1 MSSTNIHN
9 IENNKRNISLG
20 FMPLTDCAPLVI
32 AHELGFFE
40 SQGLNVTLKKQY
52 SWATMRDKL
61 HAGVLDAA
69 QFLAPMPIASTL
81 GLSGPAVNVIAPMVL
96 SQNGNGITI
105 SMALYEE
112 IKFVHQRHHID
123 LPISAALLKP
133 VIEARKKASKQTDT
147 KLRFATVYPHSCHYY
162 QLLTWFEQNGVN
174 KDDVDIVIIPP
185 ASMVEALQ
193 SDDIDGF
200 CVGGPWNAKAVRDGV
215 GVTGATSCDI
225 WPDMPEKVLAM
236 KQSWQE
242 QHPETTKALIIALQQ
257 ACDWLATVAN
267 RFEAARILSRH
278 TYLDLHLS
286 VIAPSLIGSCLVHHQ
301 LSPRHIP
308 SYNRFA
314 LDGNDTINKPELF
327 HGEWLLSQMVKH
339 QHIPAEVKLE
349 ALIDSVFRQ
358 DIYQQAFAEHDAF
371 ATPTKVTPLKSTKMV
386 P

>member
-1 MSSTNIHN
+1 MTQIHTQLSGSESRD
-9 IENNKRNISLG
+9 IALG
-20 FMPLTDCAPLVI
+20 FMPLTDCAPLVV

-40 SQGLNVTLKKQY
+40 GQGLNVTLKKQY

-96 SQNGNGITI
+96 SQNGNGITL

-112 IKFVHQRHHID
+112 IKFIHQRLFVD

-133 VIEARKKASKQTDT
+133 VIEARKQSGT

-236 KQSWQE
+236 KHSWQV
-242 QHPETTKALIIALQQ
+242 QNPETTKALIRALQQ

-314 LDGNDTINKPELF
+314 VDGSDTINKPELF
-327 HGEWLLSQMVKH
+327 HGEWLLSQMVKY
-339 QHIPAEVKLE
+339 QHIPENSKVE
-349 ALIDSVFRQ
+349 QLIGQVFRQ
-358 DIYQQAFAEHDAF
+358 DIYQDAF
-371 ATPTKVTPLKSTKMV
+371 TDGGIITPLNVARLSN
-386 P
+386 